1 MTRRMM
7 AWIEMGSV
15 TFGTGGRQSG
25 SSEATARRAAGGN
38 CVTDSPV
45 LFRRCRQ
52 LPIQLRLPR
61 LLARVLD
68 APVPVDGRRN
78 FIQPGL
84 VGNVASEGFPRKFLH
99 TITLRMAER
108 FEQARPHEQ
117 RNVMRADAQRL
128 GHLLLG
134 HEDGKFFQRL
144 YS

>member
-15 TFGTGGRQSG
+15 TIGTGEGPARSF
-25 SSEATARRAAGGN
+25 EPTARRAAGGN

-61 LLARVLD
+61 PLARVLD
-68 APVPVDGRRN
+68 APVPVDGRRD

-99 TITLRMAER
+99 AITLRMKQE
-108 FEQARPHEQ
+108 PY
-117 RNVMRADAQRL
+117 L
-128 GHLLLG
+128 I
-134 HEDGKFFQRL
+134 
-144 YS
+144 